1 MLEFFLPFFI
11 AVTLGGDPR
20 VGVEVA
26 VATEAPMAEEVKD
39 APATRTVNDGR
50 EPEPQVPTGRYT
62 TAIEIKPLITATRAG
77 WVAIGSSQAGDL
89 LYFSQLLGFRCGL
102 WDIHYGLNGAPPTIP
117 VVMEECHTDTRSPN
131 AITDPMAFPIYIT
144 EPQGSIESVEVQVT
158 FDDGTIDAAVYGRQL
173 ILLP

>member
-1 MLEFFLPFFI
+1 M
-11 AVTLGGDPR
+11 GGDPR
-20 VGVEVA
+20 VGDVDLSAEVMTA
-26 VATEAPMAEEVKD
+26 EATITEDLAEEVKD
-39 APATRTVNDGR
+39 APVVATQTVNDGR
-50 EPEPQVPTGRYT
+50 EPEPQVATGRFT

-77 WVAIGSSQAGDL
+77 WVAIGSSEAGDL

-117 VVMEECHTDTRSPN
+117 VVMEECHTGTRSPN

-144 EPQGSIESVEVQVT
+144 EPQGSIETVEVQVT